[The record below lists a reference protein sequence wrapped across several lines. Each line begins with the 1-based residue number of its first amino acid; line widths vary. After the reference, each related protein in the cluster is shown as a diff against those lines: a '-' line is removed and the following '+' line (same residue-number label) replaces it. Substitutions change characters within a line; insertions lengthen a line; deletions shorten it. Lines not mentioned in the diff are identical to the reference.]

1 MGPLCLCS
9 AIVYVEMMHK
19 KKSPKSIVGA
29 LAITAMTFCV
39 IYMAGQEAAPED
51 VKYMPS
57 VSDIVPGFSLGSSED
72 SSDDDDSDDSSSAS
86 KSDGDD
92 DFMSDIMGE
101 SSSDD
106 SSSSSSSDDDEDSSD
121 NSLSEGDN
129 VRVQYKLRLPN
140 GKEVYR
146 QWGDGD
152 GGTFSFK
159 LGGGG
164 VIPGFDSAISD
175 MSVGESKRVTI
186 DSDDAYGS

>member
-1 MGPLCLCS
+1 MGCLCS

-57 VSDIVPGFSLGSSED
+57 VPDVVPGFSLGSSED
-72 SSDDDDSDDSSSAS
+72 SSDDDDSDDSSSS

-146 QWGDGD
+146 QWGDG
-152 GGTFSFK
+152 
-159 LGGGG
+159 GG

>member
-1 MGPLCLCS
+1 MGCLCS

-57 VSDIVPGFSLGSSED
+57 VSDVVPGFSLGSSED
-72 SSDDDDSDDSSSAS
+72 SSDDDDS
-86 KSDGDD
+86 
-92 DFMSDIMGE
+92 MSDIMGE

-152 GGTFSFK
+152 GGTFSF
-159 LGGGG
+159 
-164 VIPGFDSAISD
+164 
-175 MSVGESKRVTI
+175 
-186 DSDDAYGS
+186 

>member
-1 MGPLCLCS
+1 MGCLCS

-57 VSDIVPGFSLGSSED
+57 VSDVVPGFSLGSSED
-72 SSDDDDSDDSSSAS
+72 SSDDDDSDDSSSS

-106 SSSSSSSDDDEDSSD
+106 SSPSSSSDDDEDSSD
-121 NSLSEGDN
+121 NSLSEETTCASSTNCVFQTG
-129 VRVQYKLRLPN
+129 RRC
-140 GKEVYR
+140 
-146 QWGDGD
+146 
-152 GGTFSFK
+152 T
-159 LGGGG
+159 
-164 VIPGFDSAISD
+164 A
-175 MSVGESKRVTI
+175 
-186 DSDDAYGS
+186 